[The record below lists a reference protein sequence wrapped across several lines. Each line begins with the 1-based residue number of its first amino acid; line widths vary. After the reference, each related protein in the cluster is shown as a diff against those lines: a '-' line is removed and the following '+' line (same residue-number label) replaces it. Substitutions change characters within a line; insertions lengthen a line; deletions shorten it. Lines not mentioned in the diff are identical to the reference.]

1 MCRGAEAVLRH
12 LPANGIARSQL
23 SAQALGDAHAL
34 DDGQPIATVVLA
46 IQRRLAPAVGT
57 DRLSELKPGPQGD
70 GVIERTRDT
79 WARAGVLVNEL
90 ARPVLFLNLPTGA
103 SENACWRRGEPVYI
117 SLRALLRSPP
127 SWDVAGQKIYVCENP
142 NLLAI
147 AADRLGRD
155 CAPLVC
161 IEGMP
166 AAAQQSLLSQL
177 AQAGARL
184 CYHGDFDW
192 PGVRIANY
200 VMRGFGATPWR
211 FGATDYE
218 AALRTA
224 PSLGHSLKGKPSRHP
239 GTPP

>member
-1 MCRGAEAVLRH
+1 
-12 LPANGIARSQL
+12 
-23 SAQALGDAHAL
+23 
-34 DDGQPIATVVLA
+34 VLA
-46 IQRRLAPAVGT
+46 IQRRRLVPAVGADPLT
-57 DRLSELKPGPQGD
+57 ESAPALQRD
-70 GVIERTRDT
+70 GAVERTRDT

-103 SENACWRRGEPVYI
+103 SENACWHRGEPAYI

-127 SWDVAGQKIYVCENP
+127 SWDVAGQKTYVCENP

-184 CYHGDFDW
+184 CYHGDW
-192 PGVRIANY
+192 VSARH
-200 VMRGFGATPWR
+200 RGASAPPITR
-211 FGATDYE
+211 
-218 AALRTA
+218 LRSEPRRA
-224 PSLGHSLKGKPSRHP
+224 WGILSKASRSRHP